1 MVQQVI
7 TYILVVLA
15 SVYVIYRGYEN
26 LKKKK
31 ACDKCELMK
40 AAKLPKSSTS

>member
-7 TYILVVLA
+7 TYVLVAL
-15 SVYVIYRGYEN
+15 SSFYVIYRSYEN

-40 AAKLPKSSTS
+40 IAKLPKNTTS